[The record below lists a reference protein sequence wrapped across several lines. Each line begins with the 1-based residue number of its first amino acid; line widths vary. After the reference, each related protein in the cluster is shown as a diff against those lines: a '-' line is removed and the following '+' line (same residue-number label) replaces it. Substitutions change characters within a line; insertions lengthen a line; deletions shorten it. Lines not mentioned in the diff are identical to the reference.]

1 MKTSKKESE
10 STKVGLAQW
19 YYHFNRREVEWSTEL
34 FQLMQ
39 RDPGQGPLLLS
50 EPNPY
55 VDDEQR
61 VILVERVRQ
70 CVRNVDQCTGYLKG
84 LDGKGR
90 TLFMRINM
98 SPVQGSDG
106 TVEAISGTL
115 EEIPKESYQ
124 ASELPGNS
132 SWYLHLI
139 NHLEEVVFSL
149 DAKGNGLFVNT
160 AWERLTGFTMP
171 DFILIPF
178 IHFVDPEFR
187 DAARDAIHRLAT
199 CSTKP
204 VNLQLKMI
212 TAEGDGVW
220 VELHARCTPEPTA
233 IGQITGTLINI
244 HQKKESERILH
255 NQRIAISSAVEGIA
269 VLNEA
274 GKYVYLNHAHLALF
288 GFKEEK
294 ELLGKSWKILYDDD
308 EQQRI
313 SQEFMPIMQEK
324 GVVRFEARGRC
335 PDGST
340 LYQDICLTSLP
351 EGGLICI
358 THDITEKHK
367 QAEQLEEMALVANL
381 SNLGVGIIDL
391 KGRVQWLNEALLN
404 RIQWEGQNIER
415 LPVLSLFGQAK
426 PEPESVQR
434 VNKAIKQA
442 KACRLEFSRN
452 SSQGDTSW
460 YLADLV
466 PVADKHGKPVKLI
479 WVENDISEQK
489 LAASETRLALERER
503 ELNTLKTQF
512 IQMASHE
519 FRTPMASIQTSIDV
533 LKHHAAKALNPENE
547 LRRTIERHHD
557 RILIEIQRMTGI
569 LSDVLLTGKLESGN
583 ANFNPMLT
591 NPLELIRSIWEEEQL
606 SYIGRKVFIKSE
618 GSPRL
623 ALFDRSL
630 MSHLLKNLLNNA
642 FKYGKP
648 DEVPEVAVVFE
659 PNDVVIRVSDKG
671 IGIPEQEQKNLF
683 QSFFRASNTDSIPG
697 TGLGLT
703 LVKKITE
710 MHGGKIHVI
719 SKSGK
724 GTTFEICFPDKKL
737 MRSKP

>member
-1 MKTSKKESE
+1 MKTSKKESD

-19 YYHFNRREVEWSTEL
+19 YYHFNRREIEWSSEL

-39 RDPGQGPLLLS
+39 RDPGLGPLLLS

-55 VDDEQR
+55 LDDEQR
-61 VILVERVRQ
+61 VLLVEWVRQ
-70 CVRNVDQCTGYLKG
+70 CVRNIDQCTGYLEG

-90 TLFMRINM
+90 KLFMRITM
-98 SPVQGSDG
+98 SPLQAQDG
-106 TVEAISGTL
+106 QVEAISGTL
-115 EEIPKESYQ
+115 EEIPQESYQ

-139 NHLEEVVFSL
+139 NHIEEVVFSL

-178 IHFVDPEFR
+178 VHFVDPEFR
-187 DAARDAIHRLAT
+187 EAARDAIHRLAT
-199 CSTKP
+199 CSTEP
-204 VNLQLKMI
+204 VNLQLKLI
-212 TAEGDGVW
+212 TAESEGVW

-269 VLNEA
+269 VLNDE
-274 GKYVYLNHAHLALF
+274 GNYVYLNQAHLALF

-313 SQEFMPIMQEK
+313 AEEFMPIMREK

-335 PDGST
+335 PDGTT
-340 LYQDICLTSLP
+340 LFQDICLTSLP

-358 THDITEKHK
+358 THDVTEKHK

-381 SNLGVGIIDL
+381 SNLGVGIINL
-391 KGRVQWLNEALLN
+391 NSNVQWLNDALLS
-404 RIQWEGQNIER
+404 RIQWESHKMELLQVVN
-415 LPVLSLFGQAK
+415 LFGEVD
-426 PEPESVQR
+426 PEPGNIQR
-434 VNKAIKQA
+434 VNNAIKHA
-442 KACRLEFSRN
+442 KACRLEFFRRSK
-452 SSQGDTSW
+452 QGDISW
-460 YLADLV
+460 FLADLV

-512 IQMASHE
+512 IQLASHE

-533 LKHHAAKALNPENE
+533 LKHHAAKVLNPESE
-547 LRRTIERHHD
+547 LRKTIERHHD

-569 LSDVLLTGKLESGN
+569 LSDVLLTGKLESGK

-591 NPLELIRSIWEEEQL
+591 NPLELIRSIWDEEQL
-606 SYIGRKVFIKSE
+606 SYIGRRVNLKSE
-618 GSPRL
+618 GAVRL
-623 ALFDRSL
+623 ALLDRTL

-659 PNDVVIRVSDKG
+659 PNNVVIRVSDKG
-671 IGIPEQEQKNLF
+671 IGIPEHEQKNLF
-683 QSFFRASNTDSIPG
+683 QSFFRASNTESIPG

-710 MHGGKIHVI
+710 LHGGKIQVM

-737 MRSKP
+737 TRSKP